1 MEEVASI
8 IIHLDCY
15 DAIKCLPDEL
25 AGILFKSILCYG
37 STGELPKIDDWMK
50 QRHSK
55 SQEELEQEAQ
65 EFIKRHKAV

>member
-1 MEEVASI
+1 
-8 IIHLDCY
+8 
-15 DAIKCLPDEL
+15 
-25 AGILFKSILCYG
+25 
-37 STGELPKIDDWMK
+37 MK